1 MEMDFSSNFTEKNIQ
16 AINSVKFLEILSL
29 TKHKNF
35 HVKNYLFLLLLM
47 IPPRNVSMQKHFFRK
62 ILSPGGVFQVY
73 LLPKLNPKSLTG
85 KVNKQ
90 LTGSKDLEFHF
101 GGKSTTFDII
111 YTIVSNLPISYYQ
124 NSFCCLF

>member
-1 MEMDFSSNFTEKNIQ
+1 
-16 AINSVKFLEILSL
+16 VKFLEILSL

-35 HVKNYLFLLLLM
+35 HVKNYLFFVIVDDPTKKCFNAKAFFLGKSSLLVVSFKYICCQNS
-47 IPPRNVSMQKHFFRK
+47 IPGLR
-62 ILSPGGVFQVY
+62 LE
-73 LLPKLNPKSLTG
+73 
-85 KVNKQ
+85 VNKQ
-90 LTGSKDLEFHF
+90 LTDLEFHF